1 MKKCLWMAFAMF
13 LSFSIVKGEDL
24 DTAQSKETKH
34 SGVNNV
40 VTNKFRDNWF
50 ISLGLG
56 GDVYM
61 GQNDKAMSFGDRI
74 GFTGHISGGKWIVP
88 WFGAQIAIDGYRL
101 KGASYSGNGAYIQG
115 WTDNKYFSQ
124 KWYAASPH
132 VDMLF
137 NLSNLFVRYN
147 SKRVYEPVIYTVFGF
162 ITDKNFDN
170 FSQATHFGLINK
182 FRVADAW
189 DLNLNLRFA
198 LVNNDCDGQGGSRG
212 DLIGGLTVGASYKFK
227 KRTFTSF
234 AEASEN
240 TFKQP
245 VSTENNNDDAKL
257 KALENQ
263 LSASEKE
270 VENLRENVKDL
281 ENQLAEANKKVE
293 DAEKNV
299 SVPGLTLYFTA
310 DSYTV
315 QSRDLYLLKNLARQ
329 MKDNPNQKYVVCGY
343 ADSKTGEASYN
354 EALRNKRAQSVINKL
369 VSYGV
374 DKDQLIKETKDSSLN
389 PFGAYVL
396 DRAVMI
402 TEK

>member
-1 MKKCLWMAFAMF
+1 M
-13 LSFSIVKGEDL
+13 
-24 DTAQSKETKH
+24 
-34 SGVNNV
+34 
-40 VTNKFRDNWF
+40 
-50 ISLGLG
+50 
-56 GDVYM
+56 
-61 GQNDKAMSFGDRI
+61 
-74 GFTGHISGGKWIVP
+74 
-88 WFGAQIAIDGYRL
+88 
-101 KGASYSGNGAYIQG
+101 
-115 WTDNKYFSQ
+115 
-124 KWYAASPH
+124 
-132 VDMLF
+132 
-137 NLSNLFVRYN
+137 
-147 SKRVYEPVIYTVFGF
+147 
-162 ITDKNFDN
+162 
-170 FSQATHFGLINK
+170 
-182 FRVADAW
+182 
-189 DLNLNLRFA
+189 
-198 LVNNDCDGQGGSRG
+198 
-212 DLIGGLTVGASYKFK
+212 TVGASYKFK